1 MHHTT
6 PNFILI
12 FLFSFIYLLIYFFYL
27 FICLFS
33 FTYSFYFLYFPIT
46 HILILLSN
54 LPHAISSSVLR
65 QKVFHLPWFKLY
77 IKQTWTYLYIP
88 AYALFL
94 QKLFMIYYQK
104 FWVYSVYLHLHH
116 TFILLKLEVFLLC
129 VNFYTFSLVLDWLIF
144 KRSTLYL

>member
-46 HILILLSN
+46 HILLSN
-54 LPHAISSSVLR
+54 LPHAISSSELR

-77 IKQTWTYLYIP
+77 IKQTWTYLYVP